1 MDFRIV
7 HKPSDVSTLTLTKA
21 SATEIEKWDMVALD
35 SGLAIK
41 WVAASTALWY
51 AIADA
56 GDGETEVLVYS
67 DPNIVFAGTPDEAF
81 AATNRGTEV
90 DLVGTTTQ
98 LIDLGASSTDVFKI
112 LPTDD
117 AGTVGSSTDEVLF
130 TINKTL

>member
-1 MDFRIV
+1 
-7 HKPSDVSTLTLTKA
+7 
-21 SATEIEKWDMVALD
+21 
-35 SGLAIK
+35 
-41 WVAASTALWY
+41 
-51 AIADA
+51 
-56 GDGETEVLVYS
+56 
-67 DPNIVFAGTPDEAF
+67 VFAGTPDEAF